1 MEDNKI
7 RIGITQG
14 DINGVGYEVILK
26 TFSDPTMLELC
37 TPIIYGSPKVAA
49 YHRKALDIQANFS
62 IVNSATEAGYNRLS
76 VVNCTDDEVK
86 VEFSKPDPEAG
97 KAALGALERA
107 IEEYREGLID
117 VIVTAPINKHT
128 IQSEEFSFPGH
139 TEYIEERLGNGDKS
153 LMILMKNDF
162 RVALVTTHIPVR
174 EIATTIT
181 KELIQEKLMIFHRC
195 LKQDFGIGAPRI
207 AVLSL
212 NPHAGDGGLLG
223 MEEQEVIIPAMKE
236 MEEKGHHPSYIYRGY
251 KNDIYEGGHRIP
263 LIVSWKGKYANE
275 INGSLVSLADFYAT
289 FAQMMNY
296 RLKDKEA
303 EDSYSIW
310 PILNKKGTSA
320 RKNLIYASG
329 KGYLSLRTPK
339 LKLVFH
345 GGSGGWGYPNKP
357 TELAQLPSMQLFD
370 LEKDPSETMNLIG
383 DKRYKKNVEEM
394 TQLIRKYVEEG
405 RSTPGKKSAN
415 DTGNSWEQIE
425 IFMQ

>member
-1 MEDNKI
+1 M
-7 RIGITQG
+7 
-14 DINGVGYEVILK
+14 GYEVILK

-49 YHRKALDIQANFS
+49 YHRKALDIQPNFS
-62 IVNSATEAGYNRLS
+62 IVSSATEAGYNRLS

-207 AVLSL
+207 AVRSL

-236 MEEKGHHPSYIYRGY
+236 MEEKGILCYCP
-251 KNDIYEGGHRIP
+251 
-263 LIVSWKGKYANE
+263 YA
-275 INGSLVSLADFYAT
+275 ADGF
-289 FAQMMNY
+289 M
-296 RLKDKEA
+296 
-303 EDSYSIW
+303 
-310 PILNKKGTSA
+310 
-320 RKNLIYASG
+320 
-329 KGYLSLRTPK
+329 
-339 LKLVFH
+339 
-345 GGSGGWGYPNKP
+345 GSGNYTHFDGI
-357 TELAQLPSMQLFD
+357 LAMYHDQGLAPFKALAMEDGVNYTAGLPIVRTSPAHGTAYDIAGQNVASEESFRQALYAALDIFRNRLRYQEATATPLRKQYFD
-370 LEKDPSETMNLIG
+370 RGGDNEKLDLTK
-383 DKRYKKNVEEM
+383 DD
-394 TQLIRKYVEEG
+394 
-405 RSTPGKKSAN
+405 
-415 DTGNSWEQIE
+415 DTDGL
-425 IFMQ
+425 